1 MCIVNTHFNF
11 LLCIYDT
18 LYMRC
23 KIMKIIAN
31 NYKNNEVFK
40 IIREWTGLTQKELA
54 NELGRK
60 SRDGIT
66 KIETGENDFYFDTL
80 MQIIKKHNMIM
91 TIEKK

>member
-1 MCIVNTHFNF
+1 
-11 LLCIYDT
+11 
-18 LYMRC
+18 
-23 KIMKIIAN
+23 MKIIAN

>member
-1 MCIVNTHFNF
+1 
-11 LLCIYDT
+11 
-18 LYMRC
+18 
-23 KIMKIIAN
+23 MKIIAN

-54 NELGRK
+54 KELGRK

>member
-1 MCIVNTHFNF
+1 
-11 LLCIYDT
+11 
-18 LYMRC
+18 
-23 KIMKIIAN
+23 MKIIAN

-54 NELGRK
+54 DELGRK

>member
-1 MCIVNTHFNF
+1 
-11 LLCIYDT
+11 
-18 LYMRC
+18 
-23 KIMKIIAN
+23 MKIIAN

-40 IIREWTGLTQKELA
+40 IIREWTGLTQTELA
-54 NELGRK
+54 KELGRK

-80 MQIIKKHNMIM
+80 MNIIKKHNMIM

>member
-1 MCIVNTHFNF
+1 
-11 LLCIYDT
+11 
-18 LYMRC
+18 
-23 KIMKIIAN
+23 MKIIAN

-40 IIREWTGLTQKELA
+40 IIREWTGLTQTELA
-54 NELGRK
+54 KELGRK

-80 MQIIKKHNMIM
+80 MKIIKKHNMIM